1 VEKVLHSFKH
11 KYCIGDKRMP
21 ITTLTNI
28 SVPTEGAGSNSSL
41 LMPKLQYRFRVFLDN
56 FGTTGAADGTREI
69 SRQVVDV
76 TRPNVSFEQMTIEA
90 YNSRTYLAGKHT
102 WDPIT
107 LTLREDANNN
117 VQKIVGQQIQRQF
130 DFYEQSSA
138 VSSGTYK
145 FQTRIEILDGGNGAQ
160 GANIIDRFHLV
171 GCYIESA
178 NYNTLAY
185 ATNEPVTTTLSI
197 RYDNAIQFGADEDFI
212 GIGSAVGR
220 ASNASIGGTTVTG

>member
-1 VEKVLHSFKH
+1 
-11 KYCIGDKRMP
+11 MP

-28 SVPTEGAGSNSSL
+28 SIPTEGAGSNSSL

-56 FGTTGAADGTREI
+56 FGTTGAADGTREV

-76 TRPNVSFEQMTIEA
+76 TRPNLSFEQMTIEA

-117 VQKIVGQQIQRQF
+117 VQKVVGQQIQRQF

-145 FQTRIEILDGGNGAQ
+145 FQTRIEILDGGNGAN
-160 GANIIDRFHLV
+160 GANVIDRFHLV
-171 GCYIESA
+171 GCYVESA

-197 RYDNAIQFGADEDFI
+197 RYDNAIQFGADDDFI
-212 GIGSAVGR
+212 GIGSSETR
-220 ASNASIGGTTVTG
+220 STNASVGGTAVTG